1 MKIIL
6 FVLLFISAQIEVLAQ
21 QNSLKKVGLVEKRLL
36 KLSKQ
41 KKQNYIVWYHLMEE
55 LFR

>member
-6 FVLLFISAQIEVLAQ
+6 FVLLFISAQIEVYAQ
-21 QNSLKKVGLVEKRLL
+21 QKQSKKSWASRETPVE
-36 KLSKQ
+36 LSKQ
-41 KKQNYIVWYHLMEE
+41 KRQNYIVWCHLMEE